1 MQLKNKYMEKPSY
14 YEVIVKDNKNKLD
27 EEDSSKN

>member
-1 MQLKNKYMEKPSY
+1 MQLKKNIEKPSN
-14 YEVIVKDNKNKLD
+14 YEVVVKNEKNKLD